1 MRDVFS
7 TLAWSVLAAGIVYIV
22 MLSPARR
29 EKVVNAACEM
39 LDQLRLLALDIQ
51 GYEPEM

>member
-1 MRDVFS
+1 MKDVFS
-7 TLAWSVLAAGIVYIV
+7 TLTWSVVAAGIIYIV
-22 MLSPARR
+22 MISPARR
-29 EKVVNAACEM
+29 EKVINAACGV